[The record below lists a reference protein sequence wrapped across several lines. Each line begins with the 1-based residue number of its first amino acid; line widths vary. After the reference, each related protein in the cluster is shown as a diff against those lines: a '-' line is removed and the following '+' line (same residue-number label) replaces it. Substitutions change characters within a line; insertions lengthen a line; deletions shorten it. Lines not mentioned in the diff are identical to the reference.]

1 MFVLD
6 VEFTVTINMEDM
18 PYNGTHNKTA
28 HAHELMVGLQSEL
41 ETAVYNG
48 SFFEEWTE
56 EASELDLDL
65 GGVALD
71 MDKSMVSLS
80 TFAR

>member
-6 VEFTVTINMEDM
+6 VEFTVVLNMEDM

-48 SFFEEWTE
+48 SFMEEWTE
-56 EASELDLDL
+56 EASALDVDL
-65 GGVALD
+65 AGVALD
-71 MDKSMVSLS
+71 MEKSMDSLS
-80 TFAR
+80 TFSR